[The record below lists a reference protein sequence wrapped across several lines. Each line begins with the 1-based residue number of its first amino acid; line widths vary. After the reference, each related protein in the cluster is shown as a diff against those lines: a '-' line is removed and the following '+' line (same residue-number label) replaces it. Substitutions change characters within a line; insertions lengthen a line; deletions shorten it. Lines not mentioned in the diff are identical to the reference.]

1 MNHYTFVMVGYNSQ
15 PWIDTCVQS
24 VLRQNYENFDV
35 IAIDALTNDGTY
47 DCLKKY
53 EELHNFKLFRNETRK
68 YQTENI
74 KFGVGQAKEDSII
87 ITVDFDDWLPHQ
99 NVLDIL
105 NEYYDENT
113 WLTYGTYSEYHGQNR
128 YVPARTDVYHRYP
141 DEVISRNNFREYRWM
156 ASHLR
161 TFRKKLFDKIEN
173 VDFIDKTRND
183 YYNMAGDMSF
193 MFPMIEMCGERFKYI
208 DREMYVYNRT
218 NILSE
223 DRVNLQEQERQADAI
238 KTSRRY
244 ERIEIL

>member
-1 MNHYTFVMVGYNSQ
+1 MDGFTSEN
-15 PWIDTCVQS
+15 VQ
-24 VLRQNYENFDV
+24 
-35 IAIDALTNDGTY
+35 
-47 DCLKKY
+47 KKY

-141 DEVISRNNFREYRWM
+141 GGSVVVSRDLMVEVGGYDPHIIEGYGPEDSMFWLKLELATLNPVGTGFDNV
-156 ASHLR
+156 HLGGGQYSDIVQSQVLHFNHEHGIIDIDNAFIPFAYFVFLR
-161 TFRKKLFDKIEN
+161 YGDPKERKQFIESL
-173 VDFIDKTRND
+173 K
-183 YYNMAGDMSF
+183 G
-193 MFPMIEMCGERFKYI
+193 
-208 DREMYVYNRT
+208 
-218 NILSE
+218 L
-223 DRVNLQEQERQADAI
+223 L
-238 KTSRRY
+238 
-244 ERIEIL
+244 

>member
-1 MNHYTFVMVGYNSQ
+1 M
-15 PWIDTCVQS
+15 
-24 VLRQNYENFDV
+24 
-35 IAIDALTNDGTY
+35 
-47 DCLKKY
+47 
-53 EELHNFKLFRNETRK
+53 
-68 YQTENI
+68 
-74 KFGVGQAKEDSII
+74 
-87 ITVDFDDWLPHQ
+87 DFDDWLPHQ

-141 DEVISRNNFREYRWM
+141 DEVISGNNFREYRWM

-244 ERIEIL
+244 ERIETL